1 MTQTT
6 QTLENPFDSTK
17 VMKRDFFL
25 FPLSFFLLFGAAIL
39 LQLVLGL
46 YYGATNREVPM
57 IKYEEFGGIA
67 QDVSSIGLLFIF
79 YLMHRRYLVPIAKE
93 RVKTA
98 FKQWYLIIGGGIIVF
113 TLNIGIGYLME
124 HVLHID
130 NTQNQAMIEAMF
142 EHQWLWPFLF
152 ISIVIIAP
160 IVEELLYRHVIIH
173 ELSKKIGNIPATLLS
188 IILFA
193 GIHIMYATS
202 IYEALPYVIMGTV
215 FSVVYLMSG
224 KNLAVAILLHAFNN
238 AIGFIL
244 IFFK

>member
-6 QTLENPFDSTK
+6 KTLENPFDSDK

-25 FPLSFFLLFGAAIL
+25 FPLSFFLLFGAAVL

-67 QDVSSIGLLFIF
+67 QDVSSLGLLFIF
-79 YLMHRRYLVPIAKE
+79 YLMHRHYLMPIAKE
-93 RVKTA
+93 RIKRA
-98 FKQWYLIIGGGIIVF
+98 LKQWYLIIGGGIVVF
-113 TLNIGIGYLME
+113 TLNFGIGYLMK

-130 NTQNQAMIEAMF
+130 DTQNQAMIEAMF
-142 EHQWLWPFLF
+142 EHRWLWPFLF
-152 ISIVIIAP
+152 ISIVVLAP

-173 ELSKKIGNIPATLLS
+173 ELGKKIGYFAATLLS

-193 GIHIMYATS
+193 GIHMMYATS
-202 IYEALPYVIMGTV
+202 IYEALPYVMMGTV
-215 FSVVYLMSG
+215 FSIVYLMSQ
-224 KNLAVAILLHAFNN
+224 KNLAVAILLHALNN

-244 IFFK
+244 IIFS

>member
-6 QTLENPFDSTK
+6 KTLENPFDSTK

-67 QDVSSIGLLFIF
+67 QDVSSLGLLFIF
-79 YLMHRRYLVPIAKE
+79 YLMHRRYLIPIAKE
-93 RVKTA
+93 RIRRA
-98 FKQWYLIIGGGIIVF
+98 FKLWYLIIGGGIVVF
-113 TLNIGIGYLME
+113 TLNAGIGYLME
-124 HVLHID
+124 HVLHLD

-152 ISIVIIAP
+152 ISIVVLAP

-173 ELSKKIGNIPATLLS
+173 ELGKKIGNVLATLLS

-193 GIHIMYATS
+193 GIHMMYATS
-202 IYEALPYVIMGTV
+202 IYEALPYVMMGTV
-215 FSVVYLMSG
+215 FSIVYLMSR
-224 KNLAVAILLHAFNN
+224 KNLAVVILLHAFNN

-244 IFFK
+244 MLFS